1 MDVGFKTITPLWTGD
16 AWGQDRRIMPQSI
29 LGSMRYWFDTFCL
42 AAGLKT
48 AAYDGENVDMKEF
61 HEKAMSFIEL
71 HPNAGIFEVSMKALA
86 EKDLSLSSIV
96 FGCEGWR
103 GAIGIRSITG
113 PPVMLSKELGLPYA
127 IAKKR
132 IEHEGKWEEIT
143 LRQPGNYDRKEY
155 HLWFFPEKIF
165 CGEGV
170 ISFVYADPILKEALL
185 FPLLSFIQDYGF
197 LGGKNNMGFGRVKFY
212 EASGRARVPMRR
224 DEFLFS
230 RIFENVPDI
239 KIKDAVEEVNSFD
252 DLISCD
258 KLALFRYDYKD
269 AYKNIKKELND
280 SDKNHNIGYFDT
292 IKFLIREKAKKRA
305 EEKSKQK
312 FKEKADGEKKK
323 KGDGKRHFIFG
334 STQIDRFGDIEGPN
348 ATKIIPWC
356 GESEGRGFECGFVS
370 VCFMK
375 DFGSQRGQ
383 KENAL

>member
-1 MDVGFKTITPLWTGD
+1 MDVGFRTITPLWTGD
-16 AWGQDRRIMPQSI
+16 AWGENRVIMPQSI
-29 LGSMRYWFDTFCL
+29 LGSMRYWFDVFCL

-48 AAYDGENVDMKEF
+48 AAYDGESVNMKEF

-71 HPNAGIFEVSMKALA
+71 YPNAGMFEVSMKALA
-86 EKDLSLSSIV
+86 EKGLSLSSIV

-103 GAIGIRSITG
+103 GVIGIRSITG
-113 PPVMLSKELGLPYA
+113 PPAMLSKKLGLPYA

-132 IEHEGKWEEIT
+132 NEHEGKWEEIT

-170 ISFVYADPILKEALL
+170 ISFTCADPILKEALL

-212 EASGRARVPMRR
+212 EASGRARVRMRR

-269 AYKNIKKELND
+269 AHKNIRKELND
-280 SDKNHNIGYFDT
+280 SDRNHNIGYSDA
-292 IKFLIREKAKKRA
+292 IKFLIRKKAEERA
-305 EEKSKQK
+305 EEKSNQK
-312 FKEKADGEKKK
+312 YKEKSNDKKK
-323 KGDGKRHFIFG
+323 RWDDAMRHFIFG
-334 STQIDRFGDIEGPN
+334 SIQKDKFGDIEGPN
-348 ATKIIPWC
+348 ATKIIPWY
-356 GESEGRGFECGFVS
+356 GEREGDKLECGFVS

-375 DFGSQRGQ
+375 DFGSQRRQ
-383 KENAL
+383 